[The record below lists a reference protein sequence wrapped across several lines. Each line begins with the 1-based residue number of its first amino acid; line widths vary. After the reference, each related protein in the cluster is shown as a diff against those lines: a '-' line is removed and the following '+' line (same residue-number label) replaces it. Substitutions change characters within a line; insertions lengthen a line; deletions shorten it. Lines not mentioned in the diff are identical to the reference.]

1 VKRVRAWRTIAALAL
16 AGALAATCNPH
27 ERRPGLWVT
36 GEVVRAP
43 VTDWSFVDGVPTIA
57 VETRTWYGIPH
68 SVTTICVRHGGALYV
83 PSRDP
88 RGKRWVKNVLR
99 DPRVRLR
106 IGDRVYARRAV
117 RVTDPDEIAALGAA
131 IVARHPQLRP
141 AAGAP
146 APEVWFF
153 RMEPGDG

>member
-1 VKRVRAWRTIAALAL
+1 MRAWRTIAALAL
-16 AGALAATCNPH
+16 AGALAVACNPH
-27 ERRPGLWVT
+27 ERRPGLWLT
-36 GEVVRAP
+36 GPVVREP

-57 VETRTWYGIPH
+57 VETRTWYGVPH
-68 SVTTICVRHGGALYV
+68 SVTTICVRHAGALYV

-88 RGKRWVKNVLR
+88 QGKRWVKNVLR

-106 IGDRVYARRAV
+106 IADRVYERRAV

-141 AAGAP
+141 PPGAP
-146 APEVWFF
+146 APELWFF
-153 RMEPGDG
+153 RMEPRAGG